1 MIPAICILVREL
13 KPACEAKHP
22 LRNFIFNAIFHS
34 VDSIFCL
41 ITTFPPSS
49 FLSALGWNVLM
60 KNLSPRS
67 AYADS
72 PDWVAVSCFE
82 RKGMKAISDGAE
94 WISISPFL
102 TNAFHLRPCQRE
114 EGYQSRGRPP
124 PKTSPSTP
132 SHIKTERARGGRWI
146 FKAL

>member
-82 RKGMKAISDGAE
+82 RKEWRQYQTALSESQFLLFWQMHFICAPVSGKRVIRAGDG
-94 WISISPFL
+94 
-102 TNAFHLRPCQRE
+102 
-114 EGYQSRGRPP
+114 PP